1 MKERKIFMNIVLIM
15 AAIVPITF
23 SSGKSLAH
31 ENWKRPSNIVKSR
44 QGEYELLEQFWL
56 KLQRNNPESTEPDC
70 RSYDTEML
78 AKAKPDECY
87 LGIGENNIYPF
98 DFGSQVCAGGRPK
111 VNESYVFGLTKSG
124 KNLWFGTAPNMG
136 CLVYGAIAEQG
147 IPGGLFAF
155 ETDLWVCEYGEGL
168 YGKAH
173 GLPPASGDWRPPSI
187 YLFNTHTNTLEEK
200 IVNDPL
206 IDETLGL
213 RSAGSLADV
222 VFLAGPSISG
232 VGGPGETEGINM
244 FAFHARS
251 GDFLGSRHF
260 PEYNNIRKWTVADGV
275 LYAGVA
281 NNKNEFANP
290 DRAPAG
296 AILRWKG
303 NAENPFVF
311 EVVGWVDGDAAE
323 LAVHN
328 GRIFVSTW
336 PDFSRLFDD
345 NYDYAGIW
353 MSPVVGADGLHHSD
367 AQSWVKIWS
376 ALDYEQD
383 EITARMY
390 NGGAIA
396 SYEGYLY
403 WGTTH
408 APMSAGLAHAEI
420 YGHWDSETGDID
432 LRKLLSALL
441 GTHRPISIFRGRKFG
456 FPEEEM
462 QVLYGLEKMPAYIE
476 LSAGLEYEWQFLP
489 NKMGPPLFGPAG
501 FGNLYNTYT
510 WTMAEYNN
518 ELFIGTM
525 DWSHMLSAV
534 IMPAILNPIIDKPIQ
549 EFPIPKSDFGA
560 DLYVFPSST
569 QGAVALY
576 NDGVDNYSSYGIRTM
591 ITGGALYLGM
601 ANSLN
606 LMTDPKDNKPESG
619 WELIRIK
626 KRKIPTIRLKN
637 SSVGRVP

>member
-1 MKERKIFMNIVLIM
+1 MKDRKIFISIGLFLAVMLPV
-15 AAIVPITF
+15 TF
-23 SSGKSLAH
+23 TGGESLAL
-31 ENWKRPSNIVKSR
+31 ENWKRSSDIVKRR
-44 QGEYELLEQFWL
+44 QGEYELLKQFWL
-56 KLQRNNPESTEPDC
+56 NLQPNNPESTEPDGW
-70 RSYDTEML
+70 SYDTEML
-78 AKAKPDECY
+78 AKAEPDECY
-87 LGIGENNIYPF
+87 KGIGENNIYPF
-98 DFGSQVCAGGRPK
+98 DFGSQVCTGGKPK

-173 GLPPASGDWRPPSI
+173 GLPPGTGDWRPPSV
-187 YLFNTHTNTLEEK
+187 YVFNTHTNILEQK
-200 IVNDPL
+200 IINDPL

-213 RSAGSLADV
+213 RAAGSLADV

-232 VGGPGETEGINM
+232 VGGPGETEGINV
-244 FAFHARS
+244 FAFHAPT
-251 GDFLGSRHF
+251 GDFLGACHF
-260 PEYNNIRKWTVADGV
+260 PEYNNIRKWTVANGV

-281 NNKNEFANP
+281 NNRNEFANP
-290 DRAPAG
+290 NDAPAG
-296 AILRWKG
+296 AILRWQG
-303 NAENPFVF
+303 NVENPFVF

-353 MSPVVGADGLHHSD
+353 MSPFVGADGLDHSD

-376 ALDYEQD
+376 AIDYEQD

-390 NGGAIA
+390 NGGALA
-396 SYEGYLY
+396 SYGGYLY

-408 APMSAGLAHAEI
+408 APMSAALAHAEI
-420 YGHWDSETGDID
+420 YGHWNSETGDID
-432 LRKLLSALL
+432 LRKFLAALL

-456 FPEEEM
+456 FPGEEM
-462 QVLYGLEKMPAYIE
+462 HVLYGLETMPAYTAPA
-476 LSAGLEYEWQFLP
+476 AGLAHEWQFLP

-510 WTMAEYNN
+510 WTMAEYHN

-534 IMPAILNPIIDKPIQ
+534 IIPSILNPIIGRPIQ
-549 EFPIPKSDFGA
+549 EFPIPKSDYGA
-560 DLYVFPSST
+560 DLYVFPSRT
-569 QGAVALY
+569 QAAVALY
-576 NDGVDNYSSYGIRTM
+576 DDGVDNYSNYGIRTM

-606 LMTDPKDNKPESG
+606 LMTDPNDNRPEGG
-619 WELIRIK
+619 WELIRLK
-626 KRKIPTIRLKN
+626 KRRMPVIRVKKN
-637 SSVGRVP
+637 VIVPQF

>member
-1 MKERKIFMNIVLIM
+1 MKERKILINIGLII

-23 SSGKSLAH
+23 TCGESFAH
-31 ENWKRPSNIVKSR
+31 ENLKRSFNIVKNR
-44 QGEYELLEQFWL
+44 QGGYERLEQFWL
-56 KLQRNNPESTEPDC
+56 NLQRNNPESTEPDG
-70 RSYDTEML
+70 RSYDTDIV
-78 AKAKPDECY
+78 AKARPDECY
-87 LGIGENNIYPF
+87 NGIGENNIYPF
-98 DFGSQVCAGGRPK
+98 DFGSQVCSVGKPK

-155 ETDLWVCEYGEGL
+155 ESNLWVCEYGEGL
-168 YGKAH
+168 YGKEH

-187 YLFNTHTNTLEEK
+187 YIFNTHTNTLEK
-200 IVNDPL
+200 KAINDPL

-222 VFLAGPSISG
+222 IFLAGPSISG
-232 VGGPGETEGINM
+232 VGGPGETEGINV

-251 GDFLGSRHF
+251 GDFLGSCHF
-260 PEYNNIRKWTVADGV
+260 PEYNNIRKWVVANGV

-281 NNKNEFANP
+281 NNKNEFANSNE
-290 DRAPAG
+290 APAG

-303 NAENPFVF
+303 NAENPFIF

-336 PDFSRLFDD
+336 PDFSKLFDD

-353 MSPVVGADGLHHSD
+353 MSPFVGADGLHHSD

-376 ALDYEQD
+376 ANDYEQD

-390 NGGAIA
+390 NGGALA

-403 WGTTH
+403 WGTIH

-432 LRKLLSALL
+432 LRKFLSALL

-462 QVLYGLEKMPAYIE
+462 QVLYGLETMPAYIE
-476 LSAGLEYEWQFLP
+476 LSTGSEYEWQFLP
-489 NKMGPPLFGPAG
+489 NKMGSPLFGSAG

-510 WTMAEYNN
+510 WTMAEYKN

-534 IMPAILNPIIDKPIQ
+534 IMPAILNPIIGRPIQ

-560 DLYVFPSST
+560 DLYVFPSSM

-576 NDGVDNYSSYGIRTM
+576 NDGVNNYSSYGIRTM

-606 LMTDPKDNKPESG
+606 LMTDPKDFKPEGG
-619 WELIRIK
+619 WELIRLKERKLPAIRFK
-626 KRKIPTIRLKN
+626 KA
-637 SSVGRVP
+637 SVWSLP